1 MTSAADLIAST
12 SSISEAEAV
21 VVAVEAAEAGLASGE
36 LAALLAALT
45 LVPWGLIAALTIL
58 AVSSLLSWTNVE

>member
-36 LAALLAALT
+36 LAELLAALT
-45 LVPWGLIAALTIL
+45 LVPWVLIAALTIL

>member
-36 LAALLAALT
+36 LAALLTALT

>member
-36 LAALLAALT
+36 LAELLAALT